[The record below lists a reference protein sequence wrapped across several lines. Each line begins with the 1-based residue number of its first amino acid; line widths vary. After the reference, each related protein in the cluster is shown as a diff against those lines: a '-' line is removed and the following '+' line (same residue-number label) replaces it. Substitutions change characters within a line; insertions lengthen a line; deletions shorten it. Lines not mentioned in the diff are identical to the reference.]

1 MFIETKEYQE
11 IEFKYPHIAKKIL
24 LNWGSCDMNNYLTN
38 LLLDTRYG
46 ARDGFPIEDAENILF
61 ILEIHKKEFPW
72 LVNIKENC

>member
-1 MFIETKEYQE
+1 
-11 IEFKYPHIAKKIL
+11 
-24 LNWGSCDMNNYLTN
+24 MNNYLTN